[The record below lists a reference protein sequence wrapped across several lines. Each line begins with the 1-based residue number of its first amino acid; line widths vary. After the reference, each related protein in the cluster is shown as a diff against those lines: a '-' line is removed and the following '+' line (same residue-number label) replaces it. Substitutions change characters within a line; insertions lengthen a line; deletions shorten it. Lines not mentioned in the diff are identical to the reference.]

1 MGAATL
7 LHALILD
14 PDRFSGLTLVVPP
27 TAWETRPAKAEVYRQ
42 AADLI
47 EGGGFDEYLAPS
59 AQTPR
64 RRRSPTRRAPDLR
77 CRRRSFPA
85 VLRGAAGGR
94 PARSRT
100 TRGARDSNA
109 DPRVGQRPSH
119 PLATAQG
126 LHALAA
132 ESRLT
137 VAQTPTDLVSWP
149 QILAEEV
156 ARHGVWPA
164 GSSPA

>member
-1 MGAATL
+1 MVN
-7 LHALILD
+7 D
-14 PDRFSGLTLVVPP
+14 
-27 TAWETRPAKAEVYRQ
+27 
-42 AADLI
+42 
-47 EGGGFDEYLAPS
+47 
-59 AQTPR
+59 
-64 RRRSPTRRAPDLR
+64 
-77 CRRRSFPA
+77 
-85 VLRGAAGGR
+85 
-94 PARSRT
+94 
-100 TRGARDSNA
+100 
-109 DPRVGQRPSH
+109 PSH

-126 LHALAA
+126 LHALLP

>member
-1 MGAATL
+1 MSTS
-7 LHALILD
+7 
-14 PDRFSGLTLVVPP
+14 PPVPSL
-27 TAWETRPAKAEVYRQ
+27 R
-42 AADLI
+42 
-47 EGGGFDEYLAPS
+47 S
-59 AQTPR
+59 

-77 CRRRSFPA
+77 CRCRSFP
-85 VLRGAAGGR
+85 RRAAGSDLPD
-94 PARSRT
+94 PARLEGHALP
-100 TRGARDSNA
+100 TRILAWVD
-109 DPRVGQRPSH
+109 DPSH

-126 LHALAA
+126 LHALLP